1 MDFYFLIIIIPEPYN
16 VTLKDKST
24 NPITT
29 GNLLSQV
36 LKKRFVE
43 FEKIVVLG
51 NKKYSNIVKD
61 IFFINRF
68 IIN

>member
-1 MDFYFLIIIIPEPYN
+1 MDFYFLIIIISEPYN

-36 LKKRFVE
+36 LKKRLVE

-61 IFFINRF
+61 IFFYK
-68 IIN
+68 